1 MNKRI
6 MAIEPFLKG
15 KLPRETVLQILQQ
28 AQIRLEAI
36 QNENP
41 NLPQSVQFHTSGI
54 FPRIALYQ
62 TMQEWMTKEQ
72 ALEIIQNQMWG
83 ACIKT
88 GEKFSVITKHKILR
102 GPFLVIFAVMTQTL
116 FGASAGFQLSFI
128 NKSSQ
133 ELRFD
138 ITRCPYNDFFTRY
151 GCPELTCVSCKA
163 DEYSYGRLPGIVF
176 ARTET
181 LGCGGKCCDFHIY
194 KENAK

>member
-1 MNKRI
+1 MDKRI
-6 MAIEPFLKG
+6 MAIEPFLLE
-15 KLPRETVLQILQQ
+15 KLPQKTVLQILKQ
-28 AQIRLEAI
+28 AQIRLKEI
-36 QNENP
+36 RSENQ
-41 NLPQSVQFHTSGI
+41 NLPKSAQFHTNGI

-62 TMQEWMTKEQ
+62 TIQEWMTKEQ
-72 ALEIIQNQMWG
+72 ALEIIQDQMWG

-88 GEKFSVITKHKILR
+88 GEKISAITKHRYLR
-102 GPFLVIFAVMTQTL
+102 GPLLRVFALMTQKL

-128 NKSSQ
+128 AKSDR

-163 DEYSYGRLPGIVF
+163 DEYSYGSLPGIVF

>member
-6 MAIEPFLKG
+6 LAFRSSLSQ
-15 KLPRETVLQILQQ
+15 KLGEENACQILTQ
-28 AQIRLEAI
+28 AEQRLKEI
-36 QNENP
+36 ENENRK
-41 NLPQSVQFHTSGI
+41 LSQSVRFHTNGI

-62 TMQEWMTKEQ
+62 TIQKWMPKEQ
-72 ALEIIQNQMWG
+72 ALEVIQDQIWA
-83 ACIKT
+83 ACVKT
-88 GEKFSVITKHKILR
+88 GKKFSAITKHRYLR
-102 GPFLVIFAVMTQTL
+102 GPFLRVFALMTQKL

-128 NKSSQ
+128 ARSGR

-163 DEYSYGRLPGIVF
+163 DEYSYGSLPGIVF